1 MLLNA
6 VATVVLSAMML
17 VPLVN
22 VVVGAVVGGGVAGPL
37 GTVAGT
43 LFALL
48 VTLAEKIIGDRRGW
62 FRVRNT
68 AVGAEP
74 VRRPINDG
82 LPAGGALA
90 VTEGDGDLT
99 WEEIGLGGEFEA
111 QLIDDEV
118 RDSQW
123 AQFAFSGGFN
133 HAEQIAVNCT

>member
-62 FRVRNT
+62 F
-68 AVGAEP
+68 
-74 VRRPINDG
+74 
-82 LPAGGALA
+82 PAGGALA

-123 AQFAFSGGFN
+123 AQLAFSGGFN